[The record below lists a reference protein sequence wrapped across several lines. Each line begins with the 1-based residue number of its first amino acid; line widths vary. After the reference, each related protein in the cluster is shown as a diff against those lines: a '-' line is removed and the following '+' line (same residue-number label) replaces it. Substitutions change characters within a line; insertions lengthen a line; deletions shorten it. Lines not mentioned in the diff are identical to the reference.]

1 MIASIH
7 QPSTSTFE
15 LFDQLLLLSQG
26 KTCYSGPVELVKQYF
41 DTKGFPM
48 PVQTNPAEFLLEL
61 TNIDFAR
68 GDNNVQRLETIQTAW
83 AESQEAASITSELER
98 DSQAENRQPLV
109 LDAPSKRSAF
119 AIPLT
124 LLHRSFIKSYRDVV
138 VYGIRIL
145 MYTGMLSF
153 FQRVSTPALT

>member
-1 MIASIH
+1 VIASIH

-48 PVQTNPAEFLLEL
+48 PVQINPAEFLLEL

-83 AESQEAASITSELER
+83 AESQEAASITS
-98 DSQAENRQPLV
+98 
-109 LDAPSKRSAF
+109 
-119 AIPLT
+119 
-124 LLHRSFIKSYRDVV
+124 
-138 VYGIRIL
+138 
-145 MYTGMLSF
+145 
-153 FQRVSTPALT
+153 